1 MSTTHVSRHRA
12 PESPAAAAISTI
24 TLITGV
30 AAVFV
35 TFVLGFIAKAGPVAR
50 LDLKVDQHI
59 ALHDRS
65 SLLTSVFK
73 AVSTAATPEI
83 FGPVALVGLPLIL
96 LAFRRKLAAVM
107 AFCTVGGGLALTE
120 VAKKLVAEPRP
131 PAALRLMAAD
141 SGASYPS
148 GHATAAAVLA
158 VALILVATT
167 LTWRFTALILAGGFA
182 VAVAASRVYLGDHYP
197 LDVLGAMLS
206 ALAAG
211 LIVAGLRT
219 LPALQPLVRR
229 LR

>member
-1 MSTTHVSRHRA
+1 VSTTHESRVRVLE
-12 PESPAAAAISTI
+12 PVAAAAISTI

-30 AAVFV
+30 ATVLA
-35 TFVLGFIAKAGPVAR
+35 TFALGFIAKIGPVAR
-50 LDLKVDQHI
+50 LDLKVDEHI

-65 SLLTSVFK
+65 SLLTTLLK
-73 AVSTAATPEI
+73 TVSTVATPEI

-96 LAFRRKLAAVM
+96 LTFRRKLAAVM
-107 AFCTVGGGLALTE
+107 VFCTVGGALALTE
-120 VAKKLVAEPRP
+120 VAKKLVGEPRP
-131 PAALRLMAAD
+131 PAALRLMTAD

-148 GHATAAAVLA
+148 GHTTVAAALA
-158 VALILVATT
+158 VALIMVATT

-211 LIVAGLRT
+211 FIVAGLRS
-219 LPALQPLVRR
+219 LPALRPLVRR

>member
-1 MSTTHVSRHRA
+1 VSTTHASRVRVLE
-12 PESPAAAAISTI
+12 PVAAAAISTI
-24 TLITGV
+24 TLVTGV
-30 AAVFV
+30 ATVLAMIA
-35 TFVLGFIAKAGPVAR
+35 LGFIAKAGPVAR
-50 LDLKVDQHI
+50 LDLKVDEHI

-65 SLLTSVFK
+65 SLLTAVFK
-73 AVSTAATPEI
+73 ATSTVSTPEI
-83 FGPVALVGLPLIL
+83 LGPVALIGLPLIL
-96 LAFRRKLAAVM
+96 LAFRRKLAAVTD
-107 AFCTVGGGLALTE
+107 FCTVGGALALTE
-120 VAKKLVAEPRP
+120 IAKKLVGEPRP

-148 GHATAAAVLA
+148 GHTTTAAAIA
-158 VALILVATT
+158 VALILIATT

-197 LDVLGAMLS
+197 LDLLGAMLS

-211 LIVAGLRT
+211 FIVVGLRA

>member
-1 MSTTHVSRHRA
+1 MSTTHESRVRVLE
-12 PESPAAAAISTI
+12 PVAAVASSTI

-30 AAVFV
+30 ATVLAM
-35 TFVLGFIAKAGPVAR
+35 FVLGFIAKVGPVAR
-50 LDLKVDQHI
+50 LDLKVDEHI
-59 ALHDRS
+59 ALNDRS
-65 SLLTSVFK
+65 SLLTTLSK
-73 AVSTAATPEI
+73 AVSTVATPEI

-107 AFCTVGGGLALTE
+107 VFCTVGGALALTE
-120 VAKKLVAEPRP
+120 VAKKLVGEPRP

-148 GHATAAAVLA
+148 GHTTVAAVFA
-158 VALILVATT
+158 VALIMVATT
-167 LTWRFTALILAGGFA
+167 LAWRFTALILAGGFA

-211 LIVAGLRT
+211 SIVVGLRT
-219 LPALQPLVRR
+219 LPALRPLVRR